1 MGYARFSLEIFS
13 SSFSP
18 RICRVETGVYEFSIR
33 EGRLVQGAS
42 FTSISDFL
50 QLIVFDLDRQL

>member
-1 MGYARFSLEIFS
+1 VYQFSM
-13 SSFSP
+13 
-18 RICRVETGVYEFSIR
+18 R
-33 EGRLVQGAS
+33 EGRLVQGVS